1 MKPLATKINR
11 FNVNVPLLF
20 DKYDKN
26 KNQRLSAEELADA
39 LEKDMHIKMAV
50 EDIAAI
56 RNYFKNRHNSNEID
70 LLNFMDLIHS
80 KFTRGVFNE

>member
-1 MKPLATKINR
+1 
-11 FNVNVPLLF
+11 
-20 DKYDKN
+20 
-26 KNQRLSAEELADA
+26 
-39 LEKDMHIKMAV
+39 MHIKMAV

-80 KFTRGVFNE
+80 KFTRGVFND